1 MNIINKIEKDNAAFE
16 VMTNSQ
22 KRVAIAKDALQ
33 WIRLGALTPTKG
45 TYLRPQLHPTLALDY
60 PERAAVQANTL
71 NWGACQCCA
80 LGAIFISKVN
90 RFDNC
95 SAMDFQSFVGQ
106 SRMMDGIFDYIDLD
120 RIETAFEG
128 WADDMYGWVKKY
140 PDAKPRLMAILCNII
155 RNKGDFK
162 PLELVAPKK
171 RKM

>member
-80 LGAIFISKVN
+80 KGALFVAKVN

-95 SAMDFQSFVGQ
+95 SAMDFQGFTGQ
-106 SRMMDGIFDYIDLD
+106 NLLMDGIFLRDEFDM
-120 RIETAFEG
+120 IESAFEG
-128 WADDMYGWVKKY
+128 WMDDQWRWFKKY
-140 PDAKPRLMAILCNII
+140 PNAKTRMMAILRNII
-155 RNKGDFK
+155 RNQGDFK
-162 PLELVAPKK
+162 PRELVAPKK